1 MSETNITIL
10 VSTVDCRILQNSRLL
25 ETKLHKNLK
34 MLVVN
39 QQINNHEKLVID
51 LPFITVINST
61 TRGLSKSRNIAF
73 LNVKKGFGIVADDD
87 VSYVSG
93 FEKTIRQ
100 AIAEHPNIHI
110 FTFQIETP
118 EGGAYKEYKPKGF
131 AHSWRSILRVSS
143 ISTVIH
149 VESVKSDN
157 IYFDERFGLG
167 AKFPTG
173 EENIFLNDLL
183 KKGYAIR
190 SIPKPMVIHPKESSG
205 SQITADLIFSKGAM
219 FRRLYGYG
227 GVLFLILFVFKKQ
240 GLPFS
245 KKGLH
250 AFQCGINGFIS
261 YSKS

>member
-10 VSTVDCRILQNSRLL
+10 VSTVDSKILLNKNLL
-25 ETKLHKNLK
+25 ETKLHEKLR
-34 MLVVN
+34 MLVIN
-39 QQINNHEKLVID
+39 QQMNNHEELVID
-51 LPFITVINST
+51 LPFITVINSKS
-61 TRGLSKSRNIAF
+61 RGLSKSRNIG
-73 LNVKKGFGIVADDD
+73 LSNVKKGFGIVADDD
-87 VSYVSG
+87 VNYVPG
-93 FEKTIRQ
+93 FEKIIRE
-100 AIAEHPNIHI
+100 AIADFPNISI

-118 EGGAYKEYKPKGF
+118 EGGSYKEYKQKGF
-131 AHSWRSILRVSS
+131 VHSWRSILRVSS

-227 GVLFLILFVFKKQ
+227 GILFLILFVFKKQ

-250 AFQCGINGFIS
+250 TFQCGINGFIS